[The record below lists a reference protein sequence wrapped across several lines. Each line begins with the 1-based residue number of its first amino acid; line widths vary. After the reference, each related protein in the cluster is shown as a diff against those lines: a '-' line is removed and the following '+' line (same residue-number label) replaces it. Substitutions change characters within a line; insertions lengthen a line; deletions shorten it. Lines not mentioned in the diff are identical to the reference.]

1 MGSGISPD
9 PFFNGCCM
17 FIDEAQIYVR
27 SGTGGNGAVHFRR
40 EKYVPRGGPD
50 GGDGGRGGDVIL
62 KVEHRL
68 NTLSYFRHNQK
79 FIADD
84 GKNGAKQRMT
94 GRSADPMIIKVPPGT
109 IVYDADTGEL
119 LGDLTERDQEL
130 LIAKGGRGG
139 RGNVHFVSARHQV
152 PRVGEKGEPGSER
165 NLRLELKLIADVGL
179 VGVPN
184 AGKSSFLAAVS
195 NAEPKIAD
203 YPFTTLEPN
212 LGVVELDYENT
223 LVLADIPG
231 LIEGAHLGAGLG
243 DAFLRH
249 IQRTK
254 VLIHVLDGLSEDP
267 IADFSQINA
276 EMALFDPKL
285 KQKQQIVVFN
295 KMDSPEAQQK
305 WPAVKATLEKL
316 GYPNPMPISALA
328 RTDVK
333 PVLWKALELVKTA
346 PEPEVVENVPV
357 YRPEEDPNEFVIEP
371 VEDGFAVSGKAI
383 ERAAKMTYWEHE
395 GSVRRFQRL
404 MATLGVEEALRE
416 AGISEGDTVY
426 IDEYAFD
433 WQD

>member
-1 MGSGISPD
+1 
-9 PFFNGCCM
+9 M
-17 FIDEAQIYVR
+17 FIDEAEIYVR
-27 SGTGGNGAVHFRR
+27 SGSGGNGAVHFRR

-50 GGDGGRGGDVIL
+50 GGDGGRGGDIIL

-84 GKNGAKQRMT
+84 GRNGAKQRMT
-94 GRSADPMIIKVPPGT
+94 GRSADPLIIKVPPGT

-130 LIAKGGRGG
+130 LINKGGRGG
-139 RGNVHFVSARHQV
+139 RGNVHFVSSRHQV
-152 PRVGEKGEPGSER
+152 PRVGEKGEPGTER
-165 NLRLELKLIADVGL
+165 NLRLELKLIADIGI

-184 AGKSSFLAAVS
+184 AGKSSFLAAIS
-195 NAEPKIAD
+195 NADPKIAD

-231 LIEGAHLGAGLG
+231 LIEGAHMGAGLG
-243 DAFLRH
+243 DSFLRH

-254 VLIHVLDGLSEDP
+254 VLIHMLDGLSQDP
-267 IADFSQINA
+267 IADFSQINS

-285 KQKQQIVVFN
+285 KQKEQIVVFN
-295 KMDSPEAQQK
+295 KMDMPEAQEK
-305 WPAVKATLEKL
+305 WPEVKATLEDL
-316 GYPNPMPISALA
+316 GYHPMSISALA

-346 PEPEVVENVPV
+346 PEPEVLETVPV
-357 YRPEEDPNEFVIEP
+357 YRPEEDPNQFVIEA
-371 VEDGFAVSGKAI
+371 VEDGFLVTGKAI

-404 MATLGVEEALRE
+404 METLGVEAALRE
-416 AGISEGDTVY
+416 AGITEGDTVY
-426 IDEYAFD
+426 IDDYAFD

>member
-1 MGSGISPD
+1 
-9 PFFNGCCM
+9 M
-17 FIDEAQIYVR
+17 FIDEAEIYVR

-50 GGDGGRGGDVIL
+50 GGDGGRGGDIIL

-84 GKNGAKQRMT
+84 GRNGAKQRMT
-94 GRSADPMIIKVPPGT
+94 GRSAEPMIIKVPPGT
-109 IVYDADTGEL
+109 IVYDADTGAL

-130 LIAKGGRGG
+130 LINKGGRGG
-139 RGNVHFVSARHQV
+139 RGNVHFVSSRHQV
-152 PRVGEKGEPGSER
+152 PRVGEKGEPGTER
-165 NLRLELKLIADVGL
+165 NLRLELKLIADVGI

-184 AGKSSFLAAVS
+184 AGKSSFLAAIS
-195 NAEPKIAD
+195 NADPKIAD

-231 LIEGAHLGAGLG
+231 LIEGAHMGAGLG

-249 IQRTK
+249 IQRTR
-254 VLIHVLDGLSEDP
+254 VLIHMLDGLSEDP
-267 IADFSQINA
+267 IADFSQINS

-285 KQKQQIVVFN
+285 KQKEQIVVFN
-295 KMDSPEAQQK
+295 KMDMPEVQEK
-305 WPAVKATLEKL
+305 WPNIKTTLENL
-316 GYPNPMPISALA
+316 GYHPMSISALA

-346 PEPEVVENVPV
+346 LEPEVLESVPV

-371 VEDGFAVSGKAI
+371 MEDGFLVTGKSI

-395 GSVRRFQRL
+395 GSVRRFQKL
-404 MATLGVEEALRE
+404 METLGVETALRE
-416 AGISEGDTVY
+416 AGITEGDTVY
-426 IDEYAFD
+426 IDDYVFD

>member
-1 MGSGISPD
+1 
-9 PFFNGCCM
+9 M
-17 FIDEAQIYVR
+17 FIDEAEIYVR
-27 SGTGGNGAVHFRR
+27 SGSGGNGAVHFRR

-50 GGDGGRGGDVIL
+50 GGDGGRGGDIIL

-84 GKNGAKQRMT
+84 GRNGAKQRMT
-94 GRSADPMIIKVPPGT
+94 GRSADPLIIKVPPGT

-130 LIAKGGRGG
+130 LINKGGRGG
-139 RGNVHFVSARHQV
+139 RGNVHFVSSRHQV
-152 PRVGEKGEPGSER
+152 PRVGEKGEPGTER
-165 NLRLELKLIADVGL
+165 NLRLELKLIADVGI

-184 AGKSSFLAAVS
+184 AGKSSFLAAIS
-195 NAEPKIAD
+195 NADPKIAD

-212 LGVVELDYENT
+212 LGVVELDYENS

-231 LIEGAHLGAGLG
+231 LIEGAHMGAGLG
-243 DAFLRH
+243 DSFLRH

-254 VLIHVLDGLSEDP
+254 VLIHMLDGLSQDP
-267 IADFSQINA
+267 IADFSQINS

-285 KQKQQIVVFN
+285 KQKEQIVVFN
-295 KMDSPEAQQK
+295 KMDMPEAQEK
-305 WPAVKATLEKL
+305 WPDVKQTLEKM
-316 GYPNPMPISALA
+316 GYHPMSISALA

-333 PVLWKALELVKTA
+333 PVLWKALELVRTA
-346 PEPEVVENVPV
+346 PEPQVLETVPV
-357 YRPEEDPNEFVIEP
+357 YRPEEDPNEFVITA
-371 VEDGFAVSGKAI
+371 VEDGFVVTGKAI

-404 MATLGVEEALRE
+404 METLGVEEALRE
-416 AGISEGDTVY
+416 AGITEGDTVY
-426 IDEYAFD
+426 IDDYAFD

>member
-1 MGSGISPD
+1 
-9 PFFNGCCM
+9 M
-17 FIDEAQIYVR
+17 FIDEAEIYVR

-50 GGDGGRGGDVIL
+50 GGDGGRGGDIIL

-68 NTLSYFRHNQK
+68 NTLSYLRHNQK

-84 GKNGAKQRMT
+84 GRNGAKQRMT
-94 GRSADPMIIKVPPGT
+94 GRSAESLIIKVPPGT
-109 IVYDADTGEL
+109 IVYDADTGAL

-130 LIAKGGRGG
+130 LINKGGRGG
-139 RGNVHFVSARHQV
+139 RGNVHFVSSRHQV
-152 PRVGEKGEPGSER
+152 PRVGEKGEPGTER
-165 NLRLELKLIADVGL
+165 NLRLELKLIADIGI

-184 AGKSSFLAAVS
+184 AGKSSFLAAIS
-195 NAEPKIAD
+195 NADPKIAD

-231 LIEGAHLGAGLG
+231 LIEGAHMGAGLG
-243 DAFLRH
+243 DSFLRH

-254 VLIHVLDGLSEDP
+254 VLIHMLDGLSEDP

-285 KQKQQIVVFN
+285 KQKEQIVVFN
-295 KMDSPEAQQK
+295 KMDMPEAQEK
-305 WPAVKATLEKL
+305 WPQVKQTLENL
-316 GYPNPMPISALA
+316 GYHPMSISALA

-333 PVLWKALELVKTA
+333 PVLWKALELVKNA
-346 PEPEVVENVPV
+346 PEPEVLETVPV

-371 VEDGFAVSGKAI
+371 VEDGFLVTGKAI

-404 MATLGVEEALRE
+404 METLGVEAALRE
-416 AGISEGDTVY
+416 AGITEGDTVY